1 MQCSDHP
8 ISFYLNI
15 RVTSKQES
23 LTNHGGRN
31 PAEIVRT
38 HKEYSMRIYGRF
50 KNTIHCDV
58 SAILIRHQVIKLRW
72 A

>member
-1 MQCSDHP
+1 MQCSNHL

-15 RVTSKQES
+15 TSRQES
-23 LTNHGGRN
+23 LNNHGGRN

-38 HKEYSMRIYGRF
+38 HKEYSMRIYGGF
-50 KNTIHCDV
+50 KNTIFCDV
-58 SAILIRHQVIKLRW
+58 SAILIRQQVIKLRW